1 MEITFSPR
9 GTGACPLCKKIDRC
23 PLKKR
28 YAESLAAHKPNS
40 GNPFEIVI
48 YVCPY
53 FIEQA

>member
-1 MEITFSPR
+1 MKVNFSPR
-9 GTGACPLCKKIDRC
+9 GTGACPICKKINRC

-28 YAESLAAHKPNS
+28 FADTLLPHESEN
-40 GNPFEIVI
+40 GEDFEMVI